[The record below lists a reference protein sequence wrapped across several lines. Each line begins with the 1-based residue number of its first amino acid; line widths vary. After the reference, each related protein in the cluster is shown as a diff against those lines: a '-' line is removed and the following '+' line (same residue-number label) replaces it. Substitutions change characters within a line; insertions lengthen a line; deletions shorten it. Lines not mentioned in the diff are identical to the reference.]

1 MLVARIRILSFSS
14 GTIHNDYFESR
25 SFAVAS
31 FVLESFVLGSFVL
44 GSFVVESF
52 AVKLEMCSIYLTEHS
67 AGLSRHQ
74 NQLDFPKIRMVK

>member
-31 FVLESFVLGSFVL
+31 FVLESFVL